1 MKNLSCGIIAQPNS
15 SFSVIYSNY
24 CLRNG
29 GFTTTAFS
37 LRPRM
42 SMQISVP
49 TLLYSGL
56 IYPIPIPI
64 LRIGRLVKFFPSTNL
79 VIHPKPAS
87 MGEVVS
93 SKSLPYKQ
101 KPISR
106 RSVSRA
112 PRPTGLM
119 PNSAPASNT
128 ASQIFMAASG

>member
-49 TLLYSGL
+49 TLLVFG
-56 IYPIPIPI
+56 PDIPH
-64 LRIGRLVKFFPSTNL
+64 SDTNL
-79 VIHPKPAS
+79 AGRRH
-87 MGEVVS
+87 S
-93 SKSLPYKQ
+93 SGGNHTDGKYRLYYTARNHDGGYRGLSFQIP
-101 KPISR
+101 
-106 RSVSRA
+106 
-112 PRPTGLM
+112 PTYG
-119 PNSAPASNT
+119 
-128 ASQIFMAASG
+128 

>member
-64 LRIGRLVKFFPSTNL
+64 LRVGDIVPEVTTPMAIPSVL
-79 VIHPKPAS
+79 YLSLIH
-87 MGEVVS
+87 
-93 SKSLPYKQ
+93 
-101 KPISR
+101 I
-106 RSVSRA
+106 
-112 PRPTGLM
+112 
-119 PNSAPASNT
+119 
-128 ASQIFMAASG
+128 

>member
-1 MKNLSCGIIAQPNS
+1 MGKPNAGQDKQNIEKGITKNEEFDCAMMPHDKFFILLIL
-15 SFSVIYSNY
+15 VIHSNY

-64 LRIGRLVKFFPSTNL
+64 LRVGDIVPEVTTPMAVPSVL
-79 VIHPKPAS
+79 Y
-87 MGEVVS
+87 S
-93 SKSLPYKQ
+93 S
-101 KPISR
+101 
-106 RSVSRA
+106 
-112 PRPTGLM
+112 
-119 PNSAPASNT
+119 
-128 ASQIFMAASG
+128 